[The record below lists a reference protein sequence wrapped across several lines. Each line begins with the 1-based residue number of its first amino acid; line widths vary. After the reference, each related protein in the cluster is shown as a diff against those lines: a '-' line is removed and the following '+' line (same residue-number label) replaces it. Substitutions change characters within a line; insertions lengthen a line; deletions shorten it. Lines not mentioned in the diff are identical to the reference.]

1 MEAVMLRYIT
11 LLCVAMI
18 AASPAQSKTSTA
30 PVAILDRDGYH
41 VRYTTS
47 LVAGDKIDIRG
58 ENTDEREPFELIVDA
73 RGRVRGSIGYQ
84 AVDFTVPV
92 VQRDAI
98 VASLKQGAPVAQ
110 ATTPGSAVKAS
121 LR

>member
-1 MEAVMLRYIT
+1 MEVVMLRYIT
-11 LLCVAMI
+11 LLCVAII
-18 AASPAQSKTSTA
+18 AAAPAQSKTLITSIAT
-30 PVAILDRDGYH
+30 LNRDRYH

-58 ENTDEREPFELIVDA
+58 ENTDEREPFELLVDT
-73 RGRVRGSIGYQ
+73 RGRVSGTIGYQ

-92 VQRDAI
+92 AQRDAI

-110 ATTPGSAVKAS
+110 STIPGSSVEAS

>member
-1 MEAVMLRYIT
+1 MEVVMLRYIT

-18 AASPAQSKTSTA
+18 AASPAQSKTLSA
-30 PVAILDRDGYH
+30 PVATLDRDGFH

-58 ENTDEREPFELIVDA
+58 ENTDEHEPFEL
-73 RGRVRGSIGYQ
+73 
-84 AVDFTVPV
+84 TVPV
-92 VQRDAI
+92 AQRVAI

-110 ATTPGSAVKAS
+110 ATTPGSSVEAS